1 MLFARGIKIAFGP
14 VEVLHGVDVA
24 IDEGRRVGLVGPNG
38 AGKSTL
44 LKVLAGE
51 LAPDSGQVV
60 ATGKVGLLPQEPDR
74 RPGETLLTYLAR
86 RTGVAAA
93 ETAMHE
99 AAAALGDETANAADA
114 YDAALDRWLDLGGA
128 DFEARAVETVSSLGL
143 RANSLDTETTGL
155 SGGELARASLAA
167 VLLSRFD
174 VLLLDEPT
182 NDLDLEGLASLEEF
196 VLSRRG
202 GLAVVSHDRE
212 FLSRTIT
219 DVLDIDPHNK
229 VSRQYTGGWEA
240 YLEERAVA
248 RRHAREQYDEYAEKR
263 GALRDRVQA
272 AREMSVRGAV
282 RAKRKAPDND
292 RNARSARIEAATSA
306 AAKVRS
312 LETRLARLDTDAVA
326 EPRKEWQLRL
336 ELPGAPRS
344 GDVVATLR
352 RAVVRFGD
360 FSLGPVD
367 LEVRWADRVAIVGRN
382 GSGKTTLLSALLG
395 QLRLESG
402 SADLGSGVVVGELDQ
417 TRRSFSGS
425 ATVVDVLGSTTGLLT
440 EEARTLLAKFGLK
453 AAHVER
459 PAESLSPGE
468 RTRAALALLMAKG
481 TNCLVLDEPTNHLDL
496 PAIEQ
501 LEEALVNYNGTL
513 LLVSHDRRLLQ
524 AVPTSRTV
532 HVDHGHVTEE

>member
-1 MLFARGIKIAFGP
+1 MLSARGIKIAFGP

-24 IDEGRRVGLVGPNG
+24 IDEGRRIGLVGPNG

-51 LAPDSGQVV
+51 LAPDSGHVV

-114 YDAALDRWLDLGGA
+114 YDAALNRWLDLGGA

-155 SGGELARASLAA
+155 SGGQLARASLAA

-212 FLSRTIT
+212 FLSRTVT

-229 VSRQYTGGWEA
+229 VSRQYTGGWDA
-240 YLEERAVA
+240 YLEERSVT

-312 LETRLARLDTDAVA
+312 LETRLARLDADAVA

-336 ELPGAPRS
+336 ELPSAPRS

-352 RAVVRFGD
+352 KAVVRLAD
-360 FSLGPVD
+360 FTLGPVD
-367 LEVRWADRVAIVGRN
+367 LDVRWADRVAVVGPN

-395 QLRLESG
+395 RLRLESG
-402 SADLGSGVVVGELDQ
+402 AADLGSGVVVGELDQ

-425 ATVVDVLGSTTGLLT
+425 ATVVDVLGSATGLLT

-468 RTRAALALLMAKG
+468 RTRAALALLMAQG